1 VIKDFEYFAPETV
14 DEMVNLLTQYKEESK
29 IIAGGQSMLIL
40 MKQGLI
46 APQYL
51 IDIKGIS
58 ALDYINFDKNEGLR
72 IGSLTTHRTI
82 ETSPVIGNGFSV
94 LAEMEQNVASVET
107 RNWGTIG
114 GNLCHADPAGD
125 PAPVFIALNGKLKM
139 VSSNGER
146 TMAVEDFF
154 KDYFETALQSD
165 EILTEIQ
172 VPNPPPRTG
181 TAYRKFSLL
190 EGDYALVSAAV
201 SITLSSKDDTCSDA
215 RIVLGAVASVP
226 MRAKQAEKVL
236 IGREIKDNLLQEAG
250 KAASEEARPISDMHA
265 SEEYRREVVGV
276 LVKQVVGE
284 ALERAKRT

>member
-1 VIKDFEYFAPETV
+1 VIKDFEYFAPKTV
-14 DEMVNLLTQYKEESK
+14 EEALSLLTQYKEESK

-46 APQYL
+46 APEYL

-58 ALDYINFDKNEGLR
+58 SLDYINFDKNEGLR

-82 ETSPVIGNGFSV
+82 ETSPVIRNGFSV
-94 LAEMEQNVASVET
+94 LAEMEQNIASVET

-125 PAPVFIALNGKLKM
+125 PAPVLIALNGKLKM
-139 VSSNGER
+139 VSSNGEK

-154 KDYFETALQSD
+154 KDYFETALQAD

-172 VPNPPPRTG
+172 VPNPPPHTG

-215 RIVLGAVASVP
+215 RIVLGAAASVP

-236 IGREIKDNLLQEAG
+236 VGREVKDNLLQEAG
-250 KAASEEARPISDMHA
+250 KTASEEARPISDMHA
-265 SEEYRREVVGV
+265 SEEYRREVIEV
-276 LVKQVVGE
+276 LVKRVAGE
-284 ALERAKRT
+284 ALERAKQA